1 MADNNFD
8 FTSGGFT
15 GPTQPS
21 NYTFDFGG
29 TAPYYSFE
37 PLVIIII
44 PPPTPV
50 LFDFNFER
58 TGYSLPA
65 LYDLLFG
72 FFNYYLLKGT
82 SNNFTA
88 IWADPRAS
96 ISSGKMYASS
106 SEAFSIVNITN
117 KTIYDY
123 YTTTHSGIRN
133 KALQS
138 NDVIDLYIQGA

>member
-15 GPTQPS
+15 GPARPS

-29 TAPYYSFE
+29 TAPYYSFVALPVPTE
-37 PLVIIII
+37 PPS
-44 PPPTPV
+44 PPV
-50 LFDFNFER
+50 FNFDFTQE
-58 TGYSLPA
+58 GYSPTN
-65 LYDLLFG
+65 YNFLFG
-72 FFNYYLLKGT
+72 WYNYYLLKGI

-96 ISSGKMYASS
+96 INSGKMYVSS
-106 SEAFSIVNITN
+106 PEAFSIVNLTS

-133 KALQS
+133 EALQS
-138 NDVIDLYIQGA
+138 NDVTDLYIQGA